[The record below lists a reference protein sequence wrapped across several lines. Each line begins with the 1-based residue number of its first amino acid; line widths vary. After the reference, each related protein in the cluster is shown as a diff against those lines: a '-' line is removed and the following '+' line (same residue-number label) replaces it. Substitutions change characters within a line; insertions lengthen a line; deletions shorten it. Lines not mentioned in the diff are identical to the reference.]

1 MPRPKRIQTK
11 AEEKYENISSTVK
24 RLRNSDDPNERI
36 KAIAIE
42 CAFALSAV
50 YQIEI
55 DELDTKLFEIMP
67 KESAEKM
74 LECIEEYKPVMKFA
88 YVGKEISPEWKKESG
103 TEPEWITNE
112 DFYCRKVSIAPTIH
126 KCIYQLAKSLLHLE
140 EQDVLTTDMNHYIE
154 LAGKQKLQRL
164 CFSGRA
170 KMLTDWIKTVWK
182 ADVTPID
189 WNRWNPSPQIDKLLF
204 NTWYGISE
212 QDKAEAENGK
222 IVQWLKEGTKKEFSE
237 LSYVG
242 VLIASAVNSLSP
254 DGRAVAVVNSE
265 WLYETEFWEER
276 KFFVSQGCIE
286 SVILLP
292 SRVSIVR
299 NYSLLVLCAPDASKK
314 RNVRFCNARSATLL
328 RNESNHQVLSEETVQ
343 NILQQLEEGK
353 DAVSC
358 EKLCQGNCNL
368 YYHQG
373 ESTQLTEFLQN
384 VSSPIIRGAMIRPS
398 EIEEMQI
405 KDGTETNNYLIQMQ
419 NIQNGCLNLTAN
431 LSQITQD
438 NRYCIFVEE
447 GATEEKTVLLISR
460 AVSESPDGKRKVF
473 KTALLENSDIKGK
486 KLLLTGNV
494 YALYL
499 DNKKVNPF
507 YIQAYL
513 ESKEGQEQITRLTNG
528 RSFLNVEDLRL
539 LTIPKCEEETQK
551 KIADEFKK
559 NLKVIKEGY
568 QASLRSCQIF
578 GKHQT
583 G

>member
-1 MPRPKRIQTK
+1 M
-11 AEEKYENISSTVK
+11 
-24 RLRNSDDPNERI
+24 
-36 KAIAIE
+36 
-42 CAFALSAV
+42 
-50 YQIEI
+50 
-55 DELDTKLFEIMP
+55 
-67 KESAEKM
+67 
-74 LECIEEYKPVMKFA
+74 
-88 YVGKEISPEWKKESG
+88 
-103 TEPEWITNE
+103 
-112 DFYCRKVSIAPTIH
+112 
-126 KCIYQLAKSLLHLE
+126 
-140 EQDVLTTDMNHYIE
+140 
-154 LAGKQKLQRL
+154 
-164 CFSGRA
+164 
-170 KMLTDWIKTVWK
+170 
-182 ADVTPID
+182 
-189 WNRWNPSPQIDKLLF
+189 
-204 NTWYGISE
+204 
-212 QDKAEAENGK
+212 
-222 IVQWLKEGTKKEFSE
+222 
-237 LSYVG
+237 
-242 VLIASAVNSLSP
+242 
-254 DGRAVAVVNSE
+254 
-265 WLYETEFWEER
+265 
-276 KFFVSQGCIE
+276 
-286 SVILLP
+286 
-292 SRVSIVR
+292 
-299 NYSLLVLCAPDASKK
+299 VLCAPDASKK

-343 NILQQLEEGK
+343 NMMQELEQEK

-368 YYHQG
+368 YYHQD
-373 ESTQLTEFLQN
+373 ESTQLTEFFQN

-419 NIQNGCLNLTAN
+419 NIQNGCLNLTDN

-507 YIQAYL
+507 YVQAYL

-528 RSFLNVEDLRL
+528 RSFLSVADLKS